1 MNENKPNKPNNVE
14 IPNKIVSLLKTLF
27 LNMLIFM
34 IVFMGTSYFFMT
46 HPMGQ
51 NNLHNVAQKA
61 ADEKYKKEK
70 ENKNSKLYRYN
81 SDKFIEDI
89 YTIAKNEAE
98 KGNFYLEIN
107 KPFTVTDDK
116 IKYITDTKGL
126 KVTDY
131 YTVEDIKE
139 YVEDDTKLYL
149 EKVYGIELE
158 TELVDI
164 HIRW

>member
-14 IPNKIVSLLKTLF
+14 TPNKIVSLLKTLF

-34 IVFMGTSYFFMT
+34 IVFMGASYFFMT

-70 ENKNSKLYRYN
+70 EDKTSKLYRYN
-81 SDKFIEDI
+81 SDEFIEDI
-89 YTIAKNEAE
+89 YTIAKHEAE

-107 KPFTVTDDK
+107 KPFTVVNDK
-116 IKYITDTKGL
+116 IKYSTNSSYTTG
-126 KVTDY
+126 Y

-158 TELVDI
+158 TELVGI

>member
-14 IPNKIVSLLKTLF
+14 TPNKIVSLLKTLF

-34 IVFMGTSYFFMT
+34 IVFMGASYFFMT

-70 ENKNSKLYRYN
+70 EDKTSKLYRYN
-81 SDKFIEDI
+81 SDEFIEDI
-89 YTIAKNEAE
+89 YTIAKHEAE

-107 KPFTVTDDK
+107 KPFTVVNDK
-116 IKYITDTKGL
+116 IKYGTNSSYTTG
-126 KVTDY
+126 Y

-158 TELVDI
+158 TELVGI